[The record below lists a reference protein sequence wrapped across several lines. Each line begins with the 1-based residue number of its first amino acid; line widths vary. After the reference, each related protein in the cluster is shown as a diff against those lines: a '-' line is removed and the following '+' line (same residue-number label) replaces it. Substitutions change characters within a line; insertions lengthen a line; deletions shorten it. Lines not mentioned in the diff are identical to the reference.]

1 MKYPTGSIPELE
13 ELAYQI
19 GEFMEYW
26 GYKKVHGHIWCHL
39 FLSSRPL
46 DASDIMQRLD
56 ISKALVSISLKELL
70 QHGVIEEAEKSDRG
84 TRTYRAREDITKPI
98 LETLRRREQR
108 MITRI
113 LGAHTILSR
122 FENTELQDHEID
134 RKKLEFLGNM
144 IRLVDI
150 SLDSIVKRRWS
161 TIADFFSLKSR
172 IFSKPTNHDDKF
184 NNNNQA

>member
-1 MKYPTGSIPELE
+1 MHQPTNNIPELE
-13 ELAYQI
+13 ELAHQI

-46 DASDIMQRLD
+46 DAADIMHRLN

-70 QHGVIEEAEKSDRG
+70 QHGVIEEAEKSERG
-84 TRTYRAREDITKPI
+84 TRTYRAREDITQPI

-122 FENTELQDHEID
+122 FENTELQQLDID
-134 RKKLEFLGNM
+134 RRKLEFLGNM
-144 IRLVDI
+144 IRFVDM
-150 SLDSIVKRRWS
+150 SLDNIVKRRWS
-161 TIADFFSLKSR
+161 AIADFFNLKSR
-172 IFSKPTNHDDKF
+172 IFPKQNPENNFDKSSS
-184 NNNNQA
+184 Q